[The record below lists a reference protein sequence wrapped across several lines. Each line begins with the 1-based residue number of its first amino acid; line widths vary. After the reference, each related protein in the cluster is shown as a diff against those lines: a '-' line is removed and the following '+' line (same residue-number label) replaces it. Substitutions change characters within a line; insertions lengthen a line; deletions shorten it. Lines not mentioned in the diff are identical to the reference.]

1 MYVVH
6 GLSRGEKPDE
16 ITHARV
22 RAGNGGKLEG
32 ENKSMMDWERWM
44 ARAGCKL
51 FNLLYIC
58 THTATMATRERE
70 RERERERDFE
80 RRTPPDD
87 AADTSKARGGLQRER
102 PSPTSAATARQGK
115 NTPTPPPARSLRCPP
130 PPPRCSTPRRASKH
144 PDTTTSTEKKP
155 PRALLCASR

>member
-58 THTATMATRERE
+58 THTATTATRDRELRLREANTTRRRSRHKQSTRRIAERASFSYLGCNSQARQE
-70 RERERERDFE
+70 H
-80 RRTPPDD
+80 TH
-87 AADTSKARGGLQRER
+87 AAPGPLASL
-102 PSPTSAATARQGK
+102 PPTSSSLFHAQARKQ
-115 NTPTPPPARSLRCPP
+115 A
-130 PPPRCSTPRRASKH
+130 PRHHHQHREEA
-144 PDTTTSTEKKP
+144 
-155 PRALLCASR
+155 ASRAIMRE